1 VLRKTVI
8 LAIALAIGMVGSATA
23 MQPPPGQVSGVV
35 WLDGNKNGV
44 QDTGE
49 PGVPGVAVVVR
60 DSGGQPVGSATTDAT
75 GRYAAP
81 APGAGFAVCF
91 GLPEAYAD
99 FLFTQGSGCVSG
111 KPSVDAGIV
120 SPPNRLGGAVWADLN
135 KNGVRDGDEPQ
146 VPGVS
151 VVVMDGNARPIGS
164 ATTGADGR
172 YRVNNLPDGTF
183 IVCFGMSTLP
193 DAYADNL
200 ITRPNAAGD
209 DLDSDADQVTGCT
222 APVNLGLG
230 NRENLTVDAG
240 TVAPSNRIGDFV
252 WIDGD
257 RNGVQDPGEPGVLGV
272 TVVLKAAGIEAGR
285 TTTNASGRY
294 LFDNVPDG
302 SYRVCVDLAA
312 LPAEVAHFAAT
323 EPDVGT
329 DGTDS
334 DADPA
339 GCTPRTTVG
348 VGRRADRTLDVGLI
362 PPGGSASQG

>member
-1 VLRKTVI
+1 MI
-8 LAIALAIGMVGSATA
+8 LAIALAIGMAGSATA

-44 QDTGE
+44 QDQGE

-60 DSGGQPVGSATTDAT
+60 DGTGQPVGTATTDAG
-75 GRYAAP
+75 GRYAAA
-81 APGAGFAVCF
+81 APVAGFAVCF
-91 GLPEAYAD
+91 GLPDAFAD
-99 FLFTQGSGCVSG
+99 FVYTEGSGCVPGGASI
-111 KPSVDAGIV
+111 DAGIV
-120 SPPNRLGGAVWADLN
+120 SPPNRIGGTVWADLN
-135 KNGVRDGDEPQ
+135 KNGVREGDEPQ

-151 VVVMDGNARPIGS
+151 VLVLDGNGSPIGS
-164 ATTGADGR
+164 ATTGGDGR
-172 YRVNNLPDGTF
+172 YLVNNLPDGTF
-183 IVCFGMSTLP
+183 TVCFGMSTLP
-193 DAYADNL
+193 DGFADNL
-200 ITRPNAAGD
+200 ITRPNAGGD

-272 TVVLKAAGIEAGR
+272 RVVLKAAGVEAGR
-285 TTTNASGRY
+285 TMTNASGRY

-302 SYRVCVDLAA
+302 SYRVCVDLST
-312 LPAEVAHFAAT
+312 LPAEVVHFTVT

-329 DGTDS
+329 DAADS
-334 DADPA
+334 DADQA
-339 GCTPRTTVG
+339 GCTPATTVG
-348 VGRRADRTLDVGLI
+348 VGRRSDRTLDIGLI